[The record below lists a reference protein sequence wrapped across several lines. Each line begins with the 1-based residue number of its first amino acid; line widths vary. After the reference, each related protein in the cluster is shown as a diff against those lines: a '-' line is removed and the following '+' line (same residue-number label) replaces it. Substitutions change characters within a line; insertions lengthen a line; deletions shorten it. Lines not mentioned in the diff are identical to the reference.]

1 MLETEE
7 VKARLCTSVVSGGP
21 VVVTCR
27 AVPDAVVG
35 HGANEELTQRAFAV
49 RGHNLRREGLT
60 LTDSLPFP
68 TCVILFSCHTSFSH
82 FTEALLLAQGK
93 VTQKRG
99 FSLFVFF
106 FFCVFGST
114 KIKAARRDY

>member
-21 VVVTCR
+21 VVVTSR

-60 LTDSLPFP
+60 LTDSLLFL

-82 FTEALLLAQGK
+82 FTEAVLLAQGK
-93 VTQKRG
+93 VLQKRG
-99 FSLFVFF
+99 FSSFVFF
-106 FFCVFGST
+106 FFLRFRV
-114 KIKAARRDY
+114 